1 MLAKAVASGLVSEK
15 SAPELFHQEI
25 LQLIFNAGLSTAEN
39 VSAVSGRGV
48 GMDAVKRKVE
58 EIKGTIQLQSE
69 FGKGTDLTLS
79 FHLTMVTL
87 KVSLFKIAGVS
98 YAIPSADITQIIRFS
113 IHEEQTSIRFDNE
126 QAMLHR
132 NGKIIPLIEATTY
145 LDSVHNSESIR
156 EAYSAGK
163 VLNIIVFLYQGN
175 NWGLCVDE
183 VFAYMDIVIKPMDS
197 KMNPLLF
204 SGVAVLGNGDLALVM
219 NPKGLLDCY
228 LQSIKEIAIDNA
240 KRAGA

>member
-1 MLAKAVASGLVSEK
+1 MRLLNHLVRNSVDHGIETPDVRLAAGKPAGGTMT
-15 SAPELFHQEI
+15 
-25 LQLIFNAGLSTAEN
+25 LQA
-39 VSAVSGRGV
+39 
-48 GMDAVKRKVE
+48 
-58 EIKGTIQLQSE
+58 
-69 FGKGTDLTLS
+69 
-79 FHLTMVTL
+79 
-87 KVSLFKIAGVS
+87 
-98 YAIPSADITQIIRFS
+98 Y
-113 IHEEQTSIRFDNE
+113 NE

-145 LDSVHNSESIR
+145 LDSLHNSESIR
-156 EAYSAGK
+156 EAYNADK
-163 VLNIIVFLYQGN
+163 ILNIMVFLYQGN

-197 KMNPLLF
+197 KMNPLLLF

-240 KRAGA
+240 RRAGA